1 MPAKKLI
8 PREAILS
15 CAMELLESDG
25 SEALNARTL
34 AKRLGCSTQP
44 IYLSFSGMDELRA
57 ALVAECRKVQEDY
70 IAREREETLFLRN
83 SLGFMRFVYE
93 KPRLFRFVYY
103 ENQFQNT
110 PADRAFIDA
119 TVSGIMRAGGY
130 SRTVA
135 ERFYYATWFFMYG
148 IAVQMVY
155 GFASPK
161 WDDIRG
167 LLLDQFGAL
176 KLYYSQYRE
185 EALHE

>member
-8 PREAILS
+8 PRDAILA

-25 SEALNARTL
+25 SEALN
-34 AKRLGCSTQP
+34 
-44 IYLSFSGMDELRA
+44 D
-57 ALVAECRKVQEDY
+57 
-70 IAREREETLFLRN
+70 
-83 SLGFMRFVYE
+83 
-93 KPRLFRFVYY
+93 
-103 ENQFQNT
+103 T

-130 SRTVA
+130 SRAVA

-185 EALHE
+185 EAQHE

>member
-130 SRTVA
+130 PARLRNASTTPHGSSCTASRFRWSTGSLPRNGMTSA
-135 ERFYYATWFFMYG
+135 DCSSTNSGR
-148 IAVQMVY
+148 
-155 GFASPK
+155 
-161 WDDIRG
+161 
-167 LLLDQFGAL
+167 
-176 KLYYSQYRE
+176 
-185 EALHE
+185 

>member
-1 MPAKKLI
+1 MPAVRKAS
-8 PREAILS
+8 REQIIDAAVAVLRDDGFSAI
-15 CAMELLESDG
+15 
-25 SEALNARTL
+25 NARSV
-34 AKRLGCSTQP
+34 AKKLGCSTQP

-103 ENQFQNT
+103 ENQFQDT

-130 SRTVA
+130 SRAVA

-185 EALHE
+185 EAQHE

>member
-57 ALVAECRKVQEDY
+57 ALVAE
-70 IAREREETLFLRN
+70 TLFLRN

-119 TVSGIMRAGGY
+119 TVSGIMHAGGY
-130 SRTVA
+130 SRAVA

-185 EALHE
+185 EAQHE